1 MASIKRELAKGVFW
15 IAIAKYSGIV
25 IQILI
30 TAILARLISPSAFGT
45 IAVAM
50 VILHFL
56 NIL

>member
-30 TAILARLISPSAFGT
+30 TDITFCIWNNCCSNGDFAFSKYP
-45 IAVAM
+45 
-50 VILHFL
+50 L
-56 NIL
+56 